1 MINCNATTAPA
12 PVEILFHA
20 LVSPFLDLLLVFFF
34 LLAARVLAAFL
45 AAAFYCALVANEYYD
60 NKMNLCVQKKN
71 NGQFLPNCV
80 LIIASVTK
88 PTSPIILSAS
98 ISIKVNHN
106 MDTLYPFSFD

>member
-1 MINCNATTAPA
+1 MKIGTLTNGISGVLVLSLEVNRLGK
-12 PVEILFHA
+12 IA
-20 LVSPFLDLLLVFFF
+20 LIPI
-34 LLAARVLAAFL
+34 
-45 AAAFYCALVANEYYD
+45 
-60 NKMNLCVQKKN
+60 KKKN

-98 ISIKVNHN
+98 ISIKINHN